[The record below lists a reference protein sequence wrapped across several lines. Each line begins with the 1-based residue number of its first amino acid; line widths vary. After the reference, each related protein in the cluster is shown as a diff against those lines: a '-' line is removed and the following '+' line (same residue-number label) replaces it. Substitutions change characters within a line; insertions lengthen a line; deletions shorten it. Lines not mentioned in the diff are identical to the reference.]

1 MEFACYEQQRR
12 TSVMIAENFGE
23 LTLAGTIRQR
33 AHARGGA
40 AIRRVQL
47 VDRQIAGYA
56 LITTTTTHTITTGT
70 ITGQTTVGRGITGI
84 HSAITTTATKA
95 TISTSIVPGIAP
107 AGQSGRQAAPLRR
120 PKRVP
125 LCLSNHPP
133 LR

>member
-1 MEFACYEQQRR
+1 
-12 TSVMIAENFGE
+12 MIAEVFGE

-47 VDRQIAGYA
+47 VDRQIAEYA
-56 LITTTTTHTITTGT
+56 QITTTTTHTITTG
-70 ITGQTTVGRGITGI
+70 ITTGRTTVGRGMTGI

-107 AGQSGRQAAPLRR
+107 ADRSGRQADPLRR